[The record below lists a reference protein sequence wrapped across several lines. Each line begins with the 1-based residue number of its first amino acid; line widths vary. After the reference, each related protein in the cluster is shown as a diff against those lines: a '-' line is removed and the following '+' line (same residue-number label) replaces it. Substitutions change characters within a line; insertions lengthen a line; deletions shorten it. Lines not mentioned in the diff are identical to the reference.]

1 MIENTLSFWTGLGF
15 GMAAGG
21 LLVGLATWWRAH
33 RLNRE
38 GRSIRA
44 LEAEHAQFRGQVNDH
59 FVETAELINRLTDS
73 YKEVFD
79 HLSQGADQ
87 LVEDRVIRQSMPKVG
102 DQEVRLKH
110 IGHRVAAPD
119 KASGDNVS

>member
-1 MIENTLSFWTGLGF
+1 MIETGVSFWAGLGF
-15 GMAAGG
+15 GTLLGG
-21 LLVGLATWWRAH
+21 LLVGLMVWWRAH
-33 RLNRE
+33 HLNQS
-38 GRSIRA
+38 GRSIEA
-44 LEAEHAQFRGQVNDH
+44 LEAEHAKFRSQVNDH

-87 LVEDRVIRQSMPKVG
+87 LVEDAVIRQSMPKVG

-110 IGHRVAAPD
+110 IGHRVTMED
-119 KASGDNVS
+119 ESTKKNNT